1 VPGRGSSPAERR
13 PGAYLG
19 AQGLVPVVVVVMLV
33 IVMVAVV
40 TVVIPVIHAAVLALS
55 FNPLSA
61 LLHFSSVLSMTINF
75 VLKVLL
81 GPTNALFAIAPCI
94 GQ

>member
-1 VPGRGSSPAERR
+1 VPGRGSSPAEPR

-19 AQGLVPVVVVVMLV
+19 TQGLVPVVVVMLV

-55 FNPLSA
+55 FNLPSA

-81 GPTNALFAIAPCI
+81 GHTNAPFAIAPCI

>member
-1 VPGRGSSPAERR
+1 M
-13 PGAYLG
+13 
-19 AQGLVPVVVVVMLV
+19 PVVVVVMLV

-40 TVVIPVIHAAVLALS
+40 TVVIPVIHAAILALS
-55 FNPLSA
+55 FNLLSA
-61 LLHFSSVLSMTINF
+61 LLNASPVLSMTIDF

-81 GPTNALFAIAPCI
+81 GPTNALFAIAPRI

>member
-1 VPGRGSSPAERR
+1 
-13 PGAYLG
+13 
-19 AQGLVPVVVVVMLV
+19 VPVVVVVMLV
-33 IVMVAVV
+33 IVIVAVV
-40 TVVIPVIHAAVLALS
+40 TVVIPVIHAAVVALS
-55 FNPLSA
+55 FNLLSA

-81 GPTNALFAIAPCI
+81 GPTNALFAIASCI